1 MATTTSLLHT
11 ALQNLHV
18 AQQVAHPSHTPRP
31 ASSVDSGRSSRAGSR
46 MASDDEDDEL
56 VTVGKGTAP
65 GTPIPG
71 KGQVLGQRIKNASND
86 PNRAL
91 HLPQLKA
98 QEGKMRTLDDGT
110 EFFDPY
116 DKGPK
121 LSTLAPVPLPKSA
134 APQWSKAE
142 SKKAWKA
149 QFKHTLYKGDDDDDH
164 PNRVDVSAL
173 SSGYSTPGGG
183 RHAYS
188 GLGSGNAS
196 RWGPGES
203 GSMTPSERKLAAREE
218 YKALGGRKSRRKRK
232 MAGELGARDK
242 GGAAAIV
249 DDGRFDCP
257 W

>member
-1 MATTTSLLHT
+1 MWF
-11 ALQNLHV
+11 LQ
-18 AQQVAHPSHTPRP
+18 
-31 ASSVDSGRSSRAGSR
+31 
-46 MASDDEDDEL
+46 
-56 VTVGKGTAP
+56 
-65 GTPIPG
+65 
-71 KGQVLGQRIKNASND
+71 
-86 PNRAL
+86 NRAL
-91 HLPQLKA
+91 HLPQLK

-121 LSTLAPVPLPKSA
+121 LSALAPVPLPKSA

-142 SKKAWKA
+142 SKKAWKQ
-149 QFKHTLYKGDDDDDH
+149 QFKKTLYKTDDDDH
-164 PNRVDVSAL
+164 PQRVDVSAL
-173 SSGYSTPGGG
+173 SSGYSTPSG
-183 RHAYS
+183 RHGYA

-196 RWGPGES
+196 RWGGTES
-203 GSMTPSERKLAAREE
+203 GTLTPSERKLAARDE

-232 MAGELGARDK
+232 MGGELGARDK

>member
-1 MATTTSLLHT
+1 VRVFLQLDIRSLARCDRVCKRWHKSSTLNYVWF
-11 ALQNLHV
+11 LQ
-18 AQQVAHPSHTPRP
+18 
-31 ASSVDSGRSSRAGSR
+31 
-46 MASDDEDDEL
+46 
-56 VTVGKGTAP
+56 
-65 GTPIPG
+65 
-71 KGQVLGQRIKNASND
+71 
-86 PNRAL
+86 NRAL